1 MATFTII
8 IPFYQK
14 QAGILNR
21 AFTSIFEQTFQ
32 DFDILVVDDESPVS
46 VDGDLKSLT
55 EEQRS
60 RIKVIRQKNA
70 GPGGARNTGLDNI
83 PASTRYAAFLD
94 SDDIWTPNHLQ
105 NAYDSL
111 ARFEADC
118 YFASIHGGEE
128 FYYHSS
134 TAELA
139 NSLGVVRLSD
149 TPLLMDVPDMES
161 MLIKSWG
168 ASNVFLHLSCM
179 VIGRPLFEKV
189 RFEAELRLAAEDVLF
204 FCDCLMAA
212 KRVLVCGEHGAS
224 RGKGVNIFH
233 GVDNDSPQFVQQQFN
248 TWAALDLLESKFS
261 HRLEDLASIR
271 DYKNTVRRRALWSQ
285 ARQIKHRRMPQV
297 GLLARW
303 ARRDPGLLKSAVQLA
318 VDKFYRFAHKRAA
331 AD

>member
-14 QAGILNR
+14 QSGILNR

-55 EEQRS
+55 EAQRS

-105 NAYDSL
+105 NAYDGL
-111 ARFEADC
+111 TRFEADC
-118 YFASIHGGEE
+118 YFASIDGGEE

-139 NSLGVVRLSD
+139 NSAGVVRLSE
-149 TPLLMDVPDMES
+149 TPLLMEVPDMES
-161 MLIKSWG
+161 ALLKSWG
-168 ASNVFLHLSCM
+168 SSDVFLHLSSM
-179 VIGRPLFEKV
+179 AIGRGLFEKI
-189 RFEAELRLAAEDVLF
+189 RFEAELRLAAEDMLF

-212 KRVLVCGEHGAS
+212 KRVLVCGEQGAS
-224 RGKGVNIFH
+224 RGMGVNIFH
-233 GVDNDSPQFVQQQFN
+233 GIDNDSPQFLKQQFT
-248 TWAALDLLESKFS
+248 TWAALNLLESKFS
-261 HRLEDLASIR
+261 HRPDDVASIR
-271 DYKNTVRRRALWSQ
+271 DYKNTVRRTALWSQ
-285 ARQIKHRRMPQV
+285 ARQIKHRKMPQL

-303 ARRDPGLLKSAVQLA
+303 AWRDPGLLKSAAQLA
-318 VDKFYRFAHKRAA
+318 VGKLCGFARKRAS